1 MDLNDLLADVDG
13 IGGDYYVPSQPA
25 DAPGDAPGD
34 APTAGEPVTAAA
46 PAAPPPADA
55 FTDALEMVRDAE
67 MEMVVELGTA
77 HLPLRDVIAL
87 ADGGAFTLPTR
98 PEDPVK
104 IFVADQCIGHGEAL
118 LIDGRLAIR
127 LLELYQFTA

>member
-25 DAPGDAPGD
+25 EAPNDVP
-34 APTAGEPVTAAA
+34 AA
-46 PAAPPPADA
+46 PAPVTTGTAAPPVRPAAAD
-55 FTDALEMVRDAE
+55 TLTEALEMVRDAE
-67 MEMVVELGTA
+67 LEVYVELGTA
-77 HLPLRDVIAL
+77 HLPLREVIAL

-104 IFVADQCIGHGEAL
+104 LFVADQCIGHGEAL

-127 LLELYQFTA
+127 INELYQFTS